1 MKKRK
6 LFTKKSLIIFI
17 VIFLFISLL
26 GILNS
31 NTYSNKKFYKCSN
44 RLGKVTGNIFSYFNF
59 KHNNQDWNIYMPC
72 GYNNVEKELRTIN
85 VNGDRS
91 KIIFG
96 INGCD
101 NIVSK
106 NGIWNILK
114 TKYNRK
120 LASQLMPTSY
130 ILYDPDELKHLKD
143 DYKEGDIYIL
153 KKNVQRKEGL
163 KLTKDMNEILMAS
176 KENYRVAQKYMR
188 NLYLINN
195 RKINLRI
202 YLLVVIKGNNKKFYI
217 SRKGKCIYTYKEYN
231 DDDFDF
237 ESNIT
242 SYHLDMNV
250 YKKNPRN
257 FQELIDYIDGR
268 GDDGKK
274 LFRNIEKLMV
284 YSSKAMSDKVYQSD
298 NLKGTTTFQIFGG
311 DVIFDKNLHPYL
323 LEFNKGPDMSAR
335 DKIDEFM
342 KSDVQY
348 DMFSL
353 VGLMPYDYKTNSF
366 FLVHEQN

>member
-6 LFTKKSLIIFI
+6 LFSKKSLIVI
-17 VIFLFISLL
+17 VVIIFLLILL
-26 GILNS
+26 GLFDKK
-31 NTYSNKKFYKCSN
+31 TYKNKNFYKCNN
-44 RLGKVTGNIFSYFNF
+44 RLGKVTNNIFSHFNF
-59 KHNNQDWNIYMPC
+59 KHNNDNWDIYMPC
-72 GYNNVEKELRTIN
+72 GYNQVEKELKTIN

-91 KIIFG
+91 KVIFG

-106 NGIWNILK
+106 NGIWDILK
-114 TKYNRK
+114 TKYTRK
-120 LASQLMPTSY
+120 LASELMPTSY
-130 ILYDPDELKHLKD
+130 ILYDPLELQQLQKD
-143 DYKEGDIYIL
+143 FKRGDIYIL
-153 KKNVQRKEGL
+153 KKNIQRKEGL
-163 KLTKDMNEILMAS
+163 KLTKDLNEIMSAN
-176 KENYRVAQKYMR
+176 KENYRVAQKYLR

-195 RKINLRI
+195 RKVNLRI
-202 YLLVVIKGNNKKFYI
+202 YLVVVIKGNHKKFYI

-242 SYHLDMNV
+242 SYHLDMNI
-250 YKKNPRN
+250 YKKNPRD
-257 FQELIDYIDGR
+257 FKELVDYIDNN

-274 LFRNIEKLMV
+274 LFKNIEKLM
-284 YSSKAMSDKVYQSD
+284 YYTSRAMTHKLYQSK
-298 NLKGTTTFQIFGG
+298 NIKGNTTFQIFGA

-353 VGLMPYDYKTNSF
+353 VNLVPYDPKTNSF
-366 FLVHEQN
+366 FLIYED